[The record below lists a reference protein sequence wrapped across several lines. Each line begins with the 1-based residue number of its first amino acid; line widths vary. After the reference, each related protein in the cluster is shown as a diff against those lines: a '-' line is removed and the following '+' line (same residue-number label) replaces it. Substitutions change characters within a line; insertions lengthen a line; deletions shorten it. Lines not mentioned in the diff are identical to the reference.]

1 VAAKPFYVCV
11 LPSAP
16 RAETL
21 RRMSASPTKW
31 SLEAEFI
38 QACSCDYGCPC
49 EFSAP
54 PTRGFCEGTGGYHI
68 TKGNFGDLSL
78 DGLHLAFA
86 ANWPK
91 AIHEGNGTLVLFID
105 EKASPE
111 QRKFGDDKRDSL
123 TSQCQT
129 CDVRALCHGGCPKDR
144 FALSRD
150 GDEGQNYLCSG
161 LELFF
166 THTRPAMRTMAQL
179 LQQSRPPSEVM
190 AITAADDAKRGPYAP
205 CPCGSGQKFRFCHG
219 NSKPQTLFGGINP
232 EMAGMPKRKPV
243 AFITL

>member
-1 VAAKPFYVCV
+1 
-11 LPSAP
+11 
-16 RAETL
+16 
-21 RRMSASPTKW
+21 MSASPTKW

-68 TKGNFGDLSL
+68 IKGNFGDLSL

-111 QRKFGDDKRDSL
+111 QRKALL
-123 TSQCQT
+123 TI
-129 CDVRALCHGGCPKDR
+129 
-144 FALSRD
+144 
-150 GDEGQNYLCSG
+150 CSG
-161 LELFF
+161 QAGGLPFEILAATMSKVLDPIF
-166 THTRPAMRTMAQL
+166 TAIEFNFNGRESSLRIGDSMRITTEPIKNPVTREPESVRVDHATGF
-179 LQQSRPPSEVM
+179 
-190 AITAADDAKRGPYAP
+190 IFKTAEAVSAKE
-205 CPCGSGQKFRFCHG
+205 CHVSVPG
-219 NSKPQTLFGGINP
+219 LSFAWPDK
-232 EMAGMPKRKPV
+232 A
-243 AFITL
+243 AFVTTVHYSN